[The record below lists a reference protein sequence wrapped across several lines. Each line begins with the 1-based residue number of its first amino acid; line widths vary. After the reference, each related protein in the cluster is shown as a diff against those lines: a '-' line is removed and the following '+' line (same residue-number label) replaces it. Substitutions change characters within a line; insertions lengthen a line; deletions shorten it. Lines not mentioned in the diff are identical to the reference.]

1 MEKILLLGS
10 GGREC
15 ALAWKISQ
23 SSSVET
29 LYIAPGNGGTDK
41 YGKNIAMSPLDFDAV
56 GTFVKEKGITM
67 VVVGNEDPLVAGIY
81 DYFQADEE
89 LAKMVRTLGADQMT
103 GELYGKPCAERS
115 IKL

>member
-81 DYFQADEE
+81 DYFLADEE
-89 LAKMVRTLGADQMT
+89 LA
-103 GELYGKPCAERS
+103 
-115 IKL
+115 